1 MSGSRR
7 GADDFLECRD
17 GGLGAAPISLCGM
30 KLIASAF
37 LCVASLVGAF
47 PVGGPTR
54 LAALQDPVKPGPQHA
69 LLQKHEGTWD
79 CVLTGAGPDGA
90 EAKSKGVSVCKKFG
104 AFHLVDDFDAEF
116 MGERFLGHGV
126 HGYCSVREAFFT
138 HWADSMSP
146 TPLTAYG
153 KYDEK
158 EKTLTLKG
166 ECLGMSGKL
175 EPCRLVTKF
184 VDDDHYWFEMF
195 ASMPDGSEARVLHI
209 DYTRRK

>member
-1 MSGSRR
+1 
-7 GADDFLECRD
+7 
-17 GGLGAAPISLCGM
+17 M
-30 KLIASAF
+30 KLLAIAF
-37 LCVASLVGAF
+37 LSVASVAGAL
-47 PVGGPTR
+47 PSVLPTT
-54 LAALQDPVKPGPQHA
+54 AASMQDPFKPGPQHE
-69 LLQKHEGTWD
+69 LMQKHAGTWD

-126 HGYCSVREAFFT
+126 HGYCSVREAYFT

-166 ECLGMSGKL
+166 ECLGVSGKL